1 MASLIDSL
9 ARSTDS
15 KILLLVCDG
24 IGGFPGP
31 AGKTELET
39 ARTPNLDRLAR
50 EGSLGLLTPVRPG
63 ITPGS
68 GPGHLG
74 LFGYDPIA
82 NLVGRGVLDILGTGV
97 DLRPGDVAARLNFCT
112 VDGDGKITDR
122 RAGRIPTSE
131 GEKRVALLNANLKIA
146 GVEAQVYPVKEY
158 RGTLVLRGADLYG
171 NVTDTD
177 PQALGGLPLLAQAR
191 DARSARVAE
200 FVNQFQ
206 CQAAGILKGHEPAN
220 MVLVRGIDRYD
231 ALPTFQERYKLNP
244 ACVATY
250 PMYRGVSKLVGMRV
264 LDGFDTWEGQIDA
277 LERVWNDHDFFF
289 LHYKYTDSNGEDGNF
304 DGKAKAFE
312 HVDSM
317 IGRIAALRPAVF
329 AVSGDHSTPSVLKAH
344 SWHPVPLLL
353 WGEHVFPDDCTTFDE
368 RAARR
373 GGAGHML
380 SQDLMALLLAHA
392 LKLDKYGA

>member
-1 MASLIDSL
+1 MSSLIDSL
-9 ARSTDS
+9 AHSTDS

-31 AGKTELET
+31 SGKTELE
-39 ARTPNLDRLAR
+39 AAHTPNLDRLAR

-112 VDGDGKITDR
+112 VDADGKITDR
-122 RAGRIPTSE
+122 RAGRIPTAE
-131 GEKRVALLNANLKIA
+131 GEKRVALLNSKLQIA
-146 GVEAQVYPVKEY
+146 GVEARVYPVKEY
-158 RGTLVLRGADLYG
+158 RATLVLRGAGLYG
-171 NVTDTD
+171 NVSDTD
-177 PQALGGLPLLAQAR
+177 PQTLGVLPLLAQAR
-191 DARSARVAE
+191 DERSGPVAE

-206 CQAAGILKGHEPAN
+206 CQAAGILKDEAPAN

-231 ALPTFQERYKLNP
+231 SLPTFQERYKLNP
-244 ACVATY
+244 VCIATY

-264 LDGFDTWEGQIDA
+264 LDGFDTWEGQVEA
-277 LERVWNDHDFFF
+277 LARVWNEHDFFF

-304 DGKAKAFE
+304 DGKSRAFE
-312 HVDSM
+312 HVDSLV
-317 IGRIAALRPAVF
+317 GKLAALGPAVL

-353 WGEHVFPDDCTTFDE
+353 WGKHVFPDDCTTFDE

-373 GGAGHML
+373 GGTGQML
-380 SQDLMALLLAHA
+380 SQDLMALLMAHA
-392 LKLDKYGA
+392 LKLEKYGA